1 MALPCPGMR
10 AALSIFAAAMV
21 CVVAVA
27 ATAQNCPLP
36 PVLQPLPPGIDIF
49 SDKQEAD
56 LGDAMAEQIAPRL
69 RIIEN
74 DALTDYLRS
83 LGNRLVQHLPP
94 TNLNFRFYLI
104 DLPEPNAFSIAGG
117 RVYVSRKLIAT
128 TRSDD
133 ELAGILAHEL
143 GHIVTHQTGI
153 YMTRRFREVLGV
165 TEVSDRADVF
175 EKYHR
180 YLENFQR
187 KPTHGESE
195 QKEQGAADQVGIF
208 AAFRTGYSPQAFV
221 DILDRTQETHGQTG
235 NWVSDFLGATK
246 PEQRRLR
253 EVIRGMSALP
263 PGCADPRPAAS
274 ADLFAQWKAKIIGYS
289 DAGGEEILPGLLFR
303 NVLKRPLRPDISNF
317 RFSPDGKYLIAQD
330 EGGIHI
336 LTREPLNVL
345 FYVPAPDA
353 YNAEFTP
360 DSQSIVFYTRSL
372 RVETW
377 SIQGQSRTSAFE
389 VSIREPCLQSAL
401 SLDGKTLACLNV
413 QHDLVLLDVVSSTPI
428 LTKKQFWIPSIW
440 ETFFLLMQAL
450 QEDSGEIKFIQMQFS
465 PDDHYFLAGH
475 SGEHVAYDLVGRR
488 ETSLPGSIRDHV
500 ADGFAFLGPDR
511 VVVIDAREP
520 ERSQILRFPSGER
533 LNQLR
538 LARGL
543 TLRAVTGGNYLLVGP
558 LKDHPLG
565 LLDLTTGQLP
575 ISFKRSAADI
585 YDGVLVNERLDGEV
599 AVYPAGK
606 KEPSAMITLPQA
618 RLGKLRAAAVSSD
631 LEWVAISN
639 RSRGALWN
647 VASNVRTQYMR
658 GFQGAWFSQ
667 NSVLY
672 ADFPKFQ
679 EEPRTIGLV
688 TPMGSA
694 ISETYKV
701 GDIAAR
707 QRGGFLVVTTPK
719 GKYPGSNCDV
729 EVRDITTNKP
739 VWSRHFGHE
748 VPSISLNS
756 SGGTLL
762 LGWSLA
768 EPGGHDELQNFADV
782 KSQATKE
789 DYLYEAVDLQRGK
802 ASGKVLVKTNKRSI
816 HLEGGTADGDWVVV
830 TAAGNQILAFSLAS
844 GIEKGHFFGTAPVV
858 LASAGLLAVEKDAK
872 ELDLY
877 DLESREL
884 RRRYV
889 FSDPI
894 AIKRMSDDGKRLLV
908 LTASQTAYL
917 LDTTVPN

>member
-1 MALPCPGMR
+1 
-10 AALSIFAAAMV
+10 MV
-21 CVVAVA
+21 CVGAVA
-27 ATAQNCPLP
+27 AVAQNCPLP
-36 PVLQPLPPGIDIF
+36 PALQPLPPGIDIF

-69 RIIEN
+69 RMIEN
-74 DALTDYLRS
+74 DILTVYLRS

-117 RVYVSRKLIAT
+117 RVYVSRRLIAM
-128 TRSDD
+128 TRSED
-133 ELAGILAHEL
+133 ELAGIIAHEL

-165 TEVSDRADVF
+165 TEVGDRVDIF

-187 KPTHGESE
+187 KPTH
-195 QKEQGAADQVGIF
+195 
-208 AAFRTGYSPQAFV
+208 
-221 DILDRTQETHGQTG
+221 
-235 NWVSDFLGATK
+235 
-246 PEQRRLR
+246 
-253 EVIRGMSALP
+253 
-263 PGCADPRPAAS
+263 
-274 ADLFAQWKAKIIGYS
+274 
-289 DAGGEEILPGLLFR
+289 
-303 NVLKRPLRPDISNF
+303 
-317 RFSPDGKYLIAQD
+317 
-330 EGGIHI
+330 
-336 LTREPLNVL
+336 
-345 FYVPAPDA
+345 
-353 YNAEFTP
+353 
-360 DSQSIVFYTRSL
+360 DS
-372 RVETW
+372 
-377 SIQGQSRTSAFE
+377 
-389 VSIREPCLQSAL
+389 
-401 SLDGKTLACLNV
+401 
-413 QHDLVLLDVVSSTPI
+413 
-428 LTKKQFWIPSIW
+428 
-440 ETFFLLMQAL
+440 
-450 QEDSGEIKFIQMQFS
+450 
-465 PDDHYFLAGH
+465 
-475 SGEHVAYDLVGRR
+475 
-488 ETSLPGSIRDHV
+488 
-500 ADGFAFLGPDR
+500 
-511 VVVIDAREP
+511 REP

-543 TLRAVTGGNYLLVGP
+543 TLRAVTQGDYLLVRP

-575 ISFKRSAADI
+575 ISFERSAADI

-599 AVYPAGK
+599 ALYPSGK

-618 RLGKLRAAAVSSD
+618 RLGRLCAAAVSSD
-631 LEWVAISN
+631 LEWIAISN

-647 VASNVRTQYMR
+647 VASNVPTQHMR

-667 NSVLY
+667 NGVLY

-694 ISETYKV
+694 TSETYKV
-701 GDIAAR
+701 GDIVAR

-748 VPSISLNS
+748 VPSLTLNS
-756 SGGTLL
+756 AAGTLL

-768 EPGGHDELQNFADV
+768 EPGGLDELQNFADV
-782 KSQATKE
+782 KSQANKE
-789 DYLYEAVDLQRGK
+789 DYLYEVVDLHKGSP
-802 ASGKVLVKTNKRSI
+802 SGKILVKTNKRSI
-816 HLEGGTADGDWVVV
+816 HLEGGSSDGDWLVV
-830 TAAGNQILAFSLAS
+830 TAAGNQILAFSMAGGL
-844 GIEKGHFFGTAPVV
+844 EKGHFFGTAPVV

-877 DLESREL
+877 DLESRGL

-917 LDTTVPN
+917 LDTTVRN